1 MTLWLA
7 KRKPDPSPALQL
19 ACRAQHFRRWEIP
32 RSSYPMTRP
41 GYLTWRAK
49 LKSQAAIQLSELLT
63 SPEIQPPL
71 SQEEIDR
78 IAALVRKE
86 DLKNDE
92 EAQILEDVACL
103 VFLDDQFDDF
113 EKKAEMDDEKVIN
126 ILKKTWAK
134 MSPAGHALALQMDM
148 SDRAKLLIQ
157 KALGTSPPQPAQ
169 APSSSQIQ
177 PPPLESLISTHDF
190 ATVAATFFPPK
201 TYAFVSSAA
210 TDCITHR
217 RNSSTYSDIT
227 LRPRVLRDVSS
238 ISLAT
243 TILGQPVSSPIFAS
257 PTSLGKTV
265 HPEGEKEIGRAC
277 KELGIAQVIST
288 SASFTVSEILDAINS
303 HQQQSSSSSNHNH
316 PVFFQ
321 LYVDRETHK
330 SEALLSTAFSP
341 PPKGHALPVLFLT
354 VDSPVIGK
362 READERVPV
371 PVPVP
376 VPNPTTN
383 NTSLV
388 NPMTNSSPPTPDA
401 KGASLGRTTANF
413 LSPALTWKE
422 TIPWLRSLLPKET
435 KLVLKGIQSAEDAKL
450 ASETPGIHGI
460 VLSNHG
466 GRNLDT
472 SPPSILVLLEIH
484 KFYPEVFDKIEVLID
499 GGVTRGTDIFKALCL
514 GAKGVGIGRGLL
526 WGLGS
531 GYGREGVKRY
541 VGILNDELETTMAL
555 CGVTDVSG
563 CHPGCVN
570 TSAVDHLLPKFLD
583 KDMAE
588 DGKFRRGNKRTGR
601 SKL

>member
-49 LKSQAAIQLSELLT
+49 LKSQAATQLSELLT
-63 SPEIQPPL
+63 SSEIQPPL

-113 EKKAEMDDEKVIN
+113 EKKSEMDDEKIIN

-157 KALGTSPPQPAQ
+157 KALGTRNTHQSTTSPP
-169 APSSSQIQ
+169 Q

-190 ATVAATFFPPK
+190 VTVAATFFPPK

-210 TDCITHR
+210 TDGITHR

-243 TILGQPVSSPIFAS
+243 TILGQAVSSPIYAS

-303 HQQQSSSSSNHNH
+303 HQQSSFSNH

-330 SEALLSTAFSP
+330 SEALLSTAFCP
-341 PPKGHALPVLFLT
+341 PPPGGGGGHAPLPVLFLT
-354 VDSPVIGK
+354 VDSPVVGK
-362 READERVPV
+362 READERVPH
-371 PVPVP
+371 
-376 VPNPTTN
+376 NPTTTTTIN
-383 NTSLV
+383 P
-388 NPMTNSSPPTPDA
+388 PMTNSPPTPDT
-401 KGASLGRTTANF
+401 KGSSLGRTTASF
-413 LSPALTWKE
+413 LSPSLTWKQ
-422 TIPWLRSLLPKET
+422 TIPWLRSILPKET
-435 KLVLKGIQSAEDAKL
+435 KLVLKGIQSASDAFL
-450 ASETPGIHGI
+450 ASETPGINGI

-472 SPPSILVLLEIH
+472 TPPSIQVLLEIH
-484 KFYPEVFDKIEVLID
+484 KFYPQVFDKIDVLID
-499 GGVTRGTDIFKALCL
+499 GGIMRGTDIFKALCL
-514 GAKGVGIGRGLL
+514 GAKGVGIGRGIL

-541 VGILNDELETTMAL
+541 VGILNDELEITMAL
-555 CGVTDVSG
+555 CGVTNVG
-563 CHPGCVN
+563 ACRAGYVN
-570 TSAVDHLLPKFLD
+570 TSVVDHLLPNS
-583 KDMAE
+583 
-588 DGKFRRGNKRTGR
+588 GHP
-601 SKL
+601 